1 MHKWQKLDYKYALGH
16 DIFNK
21 EDNIVVFPNGNW
33 VTDKMYYNA
42 QKDEYLLLKDSV
54 VTDEEIEN
62 NKEYASNLLDVS
74 DSIIVYDLEATN
86 AKKEKEK

>member
-1 MHKWQKLDYKYALGH
+1 
-16 DIFNK
+16 
-21 EDNIVVFPNGNW
+21 
-33 VTDKMYYNA
+33 MYYNA